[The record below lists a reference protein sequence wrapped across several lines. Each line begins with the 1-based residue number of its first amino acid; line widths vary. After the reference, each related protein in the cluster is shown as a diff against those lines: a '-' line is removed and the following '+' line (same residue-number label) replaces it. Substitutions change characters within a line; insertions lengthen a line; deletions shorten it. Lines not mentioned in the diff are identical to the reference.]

1 MLGPLA
7 VRIGVKSLAAADE
20 IRGRLFTAA
29 LPRRTNS
36 TARSSPSARAA
47 STKACA
53 SPRRD
58 EGGVGERIS
67 SESENIPMPGKKA
80 SVESRREDIMG
91 AAYDV
96 AARQGLEALTLRS
109 VAARADVSH
118 GTVVFHFKRKRE
130 LVTSLVDRVL
140 YATAVLRI
148 PDAVAQITRPS
159 ERMDALLRSEM
170 DRLSTEPRH
179 FRLLL
184 DYWTIG
190 LRNAAIRQKVRSA
203 LEQYRDGFVGIAR
216 GILGDEVPPTRR
228 RGSLGPSGPPVT
240 AAGLA
245 AVAVSLIHGCAL
257 QAVVDPKGFDVEQH
271 FHAAAQMLERLAND
285 RVVTSTAQAGD

>member
-1 MLGPLA
+1 
-7 VRIGVKSLAAADE
+7 
-20 IRGRLFTAA
+20 
-29 LPRRTNS
+29 
-36 TARSSPSARAA
+36 
-47 STKACA
+47 
-53 SPRRD
+53 
-58 EGGVGERIS
+58 
-67 SESENIPMPGKKA
+67 MPGKKA

-216 GILGDEVPPTRR
+216 GILGDEVPPARR